1 MHIHLDLVGGMSG
14 DMFIGAML
22 DLFPEHAET
31 LNPLLVRA
39 GFADLVEL
47 TSGAHTDGTLS
58 GTKFN
63 VSAGKDAGGHHHR
76 NYSEI
81 RQILTESDLPEDT
94 ASAALGIF
102 RLLAEAEARVHSKNV
117 EKVAFH
123 EVGAWDSIADVV
135 CSAHLISLAAASW
148 SCSSLPLGRG
158 FISTAHGQLPVPAP
172 ATALLLEGY
181 EFRDDGLSGE
191 RITPTG
197 AAILRHL
204 NPEQAM
210 VAGKRLTA
218 LGYGFGTKRFP
229 GISNVLRAVRFDAGT
244 GADVPSKE
252 QSWAW
257 QEARQVSFE
266 VDDQTAEEL
275 AVSAERLREMP
286 EVLDLTQFAGF
297 GKKGRVV
304 TSWQIICL
312 PEALE
317 SVIAAAFDQTTTIG
331 LRITETRRAVLYRD
345 ANTEQT
351 AHGQIR
357 VKSVQRPGGATR
369 KAEMAD
375 IADVADT
382 LAERRAV
389 RASAEQ
395 PFPENDAQDQP

>member
-1 MHIHLDLVGGMSG
+1 SG

-22 DLFPEHAET
+22 DLFPEHADT

-102 RLLAEAEARVHSKNV
+102 RLLAEAEARVHSKSV

-229 GISNVLRAVRFDAGT
+229 GISNVLRAVRF
-244 GADVPSKE
+244 
-252 QSWAW
+252 
-257 QEARQVSFE
+257 
-266 VDDQTAEEL
+266 
-275 AVSAERLREMP
+275 
-286 EVLDLTQFAGF
+286 
-297 GKKGRVV
+297 
-304 TSWQIICL
+304 
-312 PEALE
+312 
-317 SVIAAAFDQTTTIG
+317 
-331 LRITETRRAVLYRD
+331 
-345 ANTEQT
+345 
-351 AHGQIR
+351 
-357 VKSVQRPGGATR
+357 
-369 KAEMAD
+369 
-375 IADVADT
+375 
-382 LAERRAV
+382 
-389 RASAEQ
+389 
-395 PFPENDAQDQP
+395 